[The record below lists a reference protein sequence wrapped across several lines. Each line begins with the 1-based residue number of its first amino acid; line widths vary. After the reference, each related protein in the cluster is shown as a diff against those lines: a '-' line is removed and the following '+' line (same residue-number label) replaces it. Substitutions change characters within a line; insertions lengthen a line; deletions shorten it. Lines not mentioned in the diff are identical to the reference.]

1 MKGAWTAAMRSEA
14 QPTLELVPRPAD
26 LSPAPGANAARY
38 RSMVESAPAYFYLA
52 DPEDS
57 STLYRSPQAEAMLG
71 YGMDEWSADPDLWV
85 KILHPEDRDRVIAEF
100 AAGAQGVAPF
110 RCEYRLFTKSG
121 TTRWVRDHASIIP
134 DPSGPGMIVQGVVL
148 DITDQKEAQQAAIEA
163 SRESEAKSR
172 FLATMS
178 HELRTP
184 LNSVLGF
191 SQLLQDPS
199 VSGDLTDRQGR
210 YVGNIMNSGYHL
222 LNLIGDVLDLA
233 KVQSGQLDI
242 TLASVRVHPALA
254 SAVAVIRPLA
264 ETKELSLDVR
274 SSGDLFVRADWRRLH
289 QVLLNLLSNA
299 VKFTD
304 SGSVLV
310 EAVGGPDAL
319 ISITVTDTGIGIA
332 QKDLPVIFDE
342 FVQLDRGSTRT
353 YGGTGLGLSLTRR
366 LVQAMGGSVSTVSSL
381 GKGSTFT
388 VLLPAAPSHR
398 QPQLPPPATVP

>member
-1 MKGAWTAAMRSEA
+1 
-14 QPTLELVPRPAD
+14 
-26 LSPAPGANAARY
+26 
-38 RSMVESAPAYFYLA
+38 
-52 DPEDS
+52 
-57 STLYRSPQAEAMLG
+57 
-71 YGMDEWSADPDLWV
+71 
-85 KILHPEDRDRVIAEF
+85 
-100 AAGAQGVAPF
+100 
-110 RCEYRLFTKSG
+110 
-121 TTRWVRDHASIIP
+121 
-134 DPSGPGMIVQGVVL
+134 MIVQGVVL